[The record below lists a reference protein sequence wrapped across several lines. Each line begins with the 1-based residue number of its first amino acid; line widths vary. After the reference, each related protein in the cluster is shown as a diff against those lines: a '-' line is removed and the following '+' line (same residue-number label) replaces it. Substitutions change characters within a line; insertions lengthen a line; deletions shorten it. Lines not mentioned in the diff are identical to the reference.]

1 MTAAS
6 MKKAPQNGQSEL
18 TGRCNSKD
26 DTCPDLF
33 CACCKLYIYIYIY
46 IYISIHIY
54 IYIYIYIYLYIY
66 ICIYIY
72 IHNTYIYIHIYT
84 HKCKYIPSTFSS
96 WSVKP
101 PCLMINSYLR
111 FAVLMVEGCNSH
123 FVGSNN
129 HVITQLIV

>member
-46 IYISIHIY
+46 ISIYIYLY
-54 IYIYIYIYLYIY
+54 IYIYIYIYVY
-66 ICIYIY
+66 IYIY
-72 IHNTYIYIHIYT
+72 IIHIYIYTYIYIYT
-84 HKCKYIPSTFSS
+84 HKCKYTPSTVSS

-123 FVGSNN
+123 FVGGNN